1 MRISRFRKL
10 KSKNQGFWFIAK
22 IALIWYLFLF
32 STTYFTSTTSA
43 VFSSKVEPKGSIE
56 AADWLRGQ
64 YELEFERS
72 GNPHRSCMIDT
83 VVRNIG
89 PGDMT
94 EDVIYDVFYVENGN
108 PVKGE
113 KVGEGRINA
122 LKNSESEKVS
132 YEANKTGRYVFIV
145 NEKDKKV
152 ESKKFIVECNPN
164 HKTTTNPEQEIEENN
179 ANKEADEEV
188 IENKDEQ
195 NKTENKA
202 KSIQT
207 ESAKPKHHEEQVKE
221 EKTEKSSQLNQTT
234 DKSIEQKTIED
245 QEPVQEQQQKKIE
258 TKPEVESSQEQENK
272 EGVE

>member
-145 NEKDKKV
+145 NEQDKKV
-152 ESKKFIVECNPN
+152 ESKKFIVECNP
-164 HKTTTNPEQEIEENN
+164 TTNPEQEIEENN

-234 DKSIEQKTIED
+234 DKPIEQKTIED
-245 QEPVQEQQQKKIE
+245 QEPAQEQQQKKIE